1 MAFDLSDEEDV
12 LDLEEEFR
20 DVQLPDQNM
29 YIADSQHAAELLA
42 LLIHNESPKE
52 TRAVKKIRLHIDQLF
67 GLFSNIR
74 LDNELQLHQ
83 EFMQLC
89 SKLSKRQKIRK
100 IRDKVVISF
109 GGKFSAGKSQ
119 FINSISG
126 IDGLLPVK
134 QQPTTSIP
142 TYIIGAEK
150 DGLQANSIYG
160 YSVTLT
166 KDTMGALTH
175 EFDEQYHIGFAPF
188 IDSII
193 AESSKFSLPSDICL
207 LDTPGYSA
215 DQADEDARTAFSDRQ
230 KALEQLSITDYLIWL
245 VDIDNGGG
253 LQDDDITFIKQLSV
267 KTSILVVFNKS
278 DLKTPMDVSKILEEA
293 KQTLHKNAIHFF
305 GVTAFS
311 SRPDPNHSDRIIG
324 EYDGKH
330 MIEQF
335 IDNAIASSVRSNDV
349 LSEFQRLA
357 KELRCSI
364 QAEIERVKD
373 IEKMLF
379 KYIEDSDK
387 IMQIRSLTEIWGHT
401 NQEQYQMTNLKHRF
415 EDAVDA
421 IQREIKRY
429 IESE

>member
-1 MAFDLSDEEDV
+1 MPFDLSDEEDV

-74 LDNELQLHQ
+74 LDNELQLYQ

-166 KDTMGALTH
+166 KDTMDALTH

-188 IDSII
+188 ID
-193 AESSKFSLPSDICL
+193 
-207 LDTPGYSA
+207 
-215 DQADEDARTAFSDRQ
+215 
-230 KALEQLSITDYLIWL
+230 
-245 VDIDNGGG
+245 
-253 LQDDDITFIKQLSV
+253 
-267 KTSILVVFNKS
+267 
-278 DLKTPMDVSKILEEA
+278 
-293 KQTLHKNAIHFF
+293 
-305 GVTAFS
+305 
-311 SRPDPNHSDRIIG
+311 
-324 EYDGKH
+324 
-330 MIEQF
+330 
-335 IDNAIASSVRSNDV
+335 NAIASSVRSNDV
-349 LSEFQRLA
+349 LSEFRRLV

-364 QAEIERVKD
+364 QAEIKRAKD